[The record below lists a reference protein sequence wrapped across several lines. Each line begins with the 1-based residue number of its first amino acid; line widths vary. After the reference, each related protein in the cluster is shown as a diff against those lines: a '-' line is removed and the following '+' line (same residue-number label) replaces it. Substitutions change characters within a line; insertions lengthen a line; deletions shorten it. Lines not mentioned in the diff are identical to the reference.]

1 MGLPEAGSNRT
12 RAARPAA
19 STGRTLSRI
28 AGLLVAAACALLA
41 ASVFPSIGRLLDVTP
56 IRVTSR
62 SSGRSPGVAPL
73 GERSE
78 AVERDIARTLDRLE
92 ALPSDEPAELVLRR
106 SATLRLEPDPS
117 SEVRAVLP
125 PGASVGVLKAVPGW
139 LLVATGAREG
149 LVMGWMSS
157 EDAGRP

>member
-1 MGLPEAGSNRT
+1 MGLPEAGANGARVG
-12 RAARPAA
+12 RPAT
-19 STGRTLSRI
+19 STGRSLARV
-28 AGLLVAAACALLA
+28 AGVLVAVACSLVV
-41 ASVFPSIGRLLDVTP
+41 ASVFPTIGRLLDVTP
-56 IRVTSR
+56 LRVTSR
-62 SSGRSPGVAPL
+62 SSGRMPGAAPL

-106 SATLRLEPDPS
+106 AATLRIEPDPS
-117 SEVRAVLP
+117 SEVRTVLP

>member
-1 MGLPEAGSNRT
+1 MGRPEAGANGVRV
-12 RAARPAA
+12 ARPAA
-19 STGRTLSRI
+19 PSGRTLSRV
-28 AGLLVAAACALLA
+28 AGLLVAVACALVA
-41 ASVFPSIGRLLDVTP
+41 ASSFPTIGRLLDVTP

-62 SSGRSPGVAPL
+62 SSARAPGAAPL

-106 SATLRLEPDPS
+106 AATLRIEPDAS

-149 LVMGWMSS
+149 LVMGWLSS